1 MESPKKISP
10 EEEQKQKNA
19 KIIIDRLLTFKDITL
34 IDPFDI
40 LNISYNSTDEQIK
53 RKYRSTAIQIHPD
66 KCGLPQA
73 GEAFHILEN
82 AYKFLLSS
90 ETKYNFL
97 NLLST
102 AKERVNIT
110 RKEINDERQ
119 KKKLPLLPNDTIDDE
134 IREMIRKI
142 NKENEDNE
150 KYQRELKFSQKK
162 RERDIEEKNKE
173 DEIKKE
179 LRKKEWEGFRNKRV
193 RNWNRFKDK
202 ASKKRNLYE
211 IKARS
216 YKFEE
221 VNENNQITV
230 YQEKCKRTSKK
241 RFYQRSKKRQKNR
254 S

>member
-1 MESPKKISP
+1 MKSPKKISP
-10 EEEQKQKNA
+10 EEEQKRKNA

-230 YQEKCKRTSKK
+230 YQEKSII
-241 RFYQRSKKRQKNR
+241 
-254 S
+254 

>member
-110 RKEINDERQ
+110 RKEINDERK
-119 KKKLPLLPNDTIDDE
+119 KKKLHLLPNDTIDDE

-230 YQEKCKRTSKK
+230 YQEKSII
-241 RFYQRSKKRQKNR
+241 
-254 S
+254 

>member
-1 MESPKKISP
+1 MESPKKVSP

-230 YQEKCKRTSKK
+230 YQEKSII
-241 RFYQRSKKRQKNR
+241 
-254 S
+254 

>member
-40 LNISYNSTDEQIK
+40 LNIPYNSTDEQIK

-230 YQEKCKRTSKK
+230 YQEKSII
-241 RFYQRSKKRQKNR
+241 
-254 S
+254 

>member
-73 GEAFHILEN
+73 GEAFNILEN

-230 YQEKCKRTSKK
+230 YQEKSII
-241 RFYQRSKKRQKNR
+241 
-254 S
+254 

>member
-230 YQEKCKRTSKK
+230 YQEKSIIII
-241 RFYQRSKKRQKNR
+241 Y
-254 S
+254 

>member
-230 YQEKCKRTSKK
+230 YKEKSII
-241 RFYQRSKKRQKNR
+241 
-254 S
+254 

>member
-150 KYQRELKFSQKK
+150 KYQRELNLVKK
-162 RERDIEEKNKE
+162 KEKEILKKK
-173 DEIKKE
+173 IKKMK
-179 LRKKEWEGFRNKRV
+179 LKKN
-193 RNWNRFKDK
+193 
-202 ASKKRNLYE
+202 
-211 IKARS
+211 
-216 YKFEE
+216 
-221 VNENNQITV
+221 
-230 YQEKCKRTSKK
+230 
-241 RFYQRSKKRQKNR
+241 
-254 S
+254 

>member
-40 LNISYNSTDEQIK
+40 LN
-53 RKYRSTAIQIHPD
+53 
-66 KCGLPQA
+66 A

-230 YQEKCKRTSKK
+230 YQEKSII
-241 RFYQRSKKRQKNR
+241 
-254 S
+254 

>member
-179 LRKKEWEGFRNKRV
+179 LRKKEWEGFRNKRD

-230 YQEKCKRTSKK
+230 YQEKSII
-241 RFYQRSKKRQKNR
+241 
-254 S
+254 

>member
-150 KYQRELKFSQKK
+150 KYQKELKFSQKK
-162 RERDIEEKNKE
+162 RERDLEEQKKEEEKKQ
-173 DEIKKE
+173 E

-221 VNENNQITV
+221 INENNQITV
-230 YQEKCKRTSKK
+230 YQEKSII
-241 RFYQRSKKRQKNR
+241 
-254 S
+254 

>member
-230 YQEKCKRTSKK
+230 YHENSII
-241 RFYQRSKKRQKNR
+241 
-254 S
+254 

>member
-102 AKERVNIT
+102 AKERVKIT

-230 YQEKCKRTSKK
+230 YQEKSII
-241 RFYQRSKKRQKNR
+241 
-254 S
+254 

>member
-10 EEEQKQKNA
+10 EGEQKQKNA

-221 VNENNQITV
+221 VNQNNQITV
-230 YQEKCKRTSKK
+230 YQEKSII
-241 RFYQRSKKRQKNR
+241 
-254 S
+254 

>member
-82 AYKFLLSS
+82 VYKFLLSS

-230 YQEKCKRTSKK
+230 YQEKSII
-241 RFYQRSKKRQKNR
+241 
-254 S
+254 

>member
-1 MESPKKISP
+1 METQKEKSP
-10 EEEQKQKNA
+10 EEELKLKTA
-19 KIIIDRLLTFKDITL
+19 KVIIDRLLTFKDL
-34 IDPFDI
+34 SFIDPFDI
-40 LNISYNSTDEQIK
+40 LNISYSSTDEQIK

-66 KCGLPQA
+66 KCSLPQA
-73 GEAFHILEN
+73 GEAFNILEN
-82 AYKFLLSS
+82 AYKYLLSP

-97 NLLST
+97 NILST

-110 RKEINDERQ
+110 RKEINDER
-119 KKKLPLLPNDTIDDE
+119 KKKHLPLLPNDTLDDE
-134 IREMIRKI
+134 IREMILKI
-142 NKENEDNE
+142 NKENQENE

-162 RERDIEEKNKE
+162 RERDMEEQKKE
-173 DEIKKE
+173 EEIKKD

-193 RNWNRFKDK
+193 RNLNRFKDK

-230 YQEKCKRTSKK
+230 YQEKSII
-241 RFYQRSKKRQKNR
+241 
-254 S
+254 

>member
-19 KIIIDRLLTFKDITL
+19 KIIIDRLLTFKDIAL

-230 YQEKCKRTSKK
+230 YQEKSII
-241 RFYQRSKKRQKNR
+241 
-254 S
+254 

>member
-119 KKKLPLLPNDTIDDE
+119 KKKLPLLPDDTIDDE

-162 RERDIEEKNKE
+162 RERDKHK
-173 DEIKKE
+173 
-179 LRKKEWEGFRNKRV
+179 
-193 RNWNRFKDK
+193 
-202 ASKKRNLYE
+202 
-211 IKARS
+211 
-216 YKFEE
+216 
-221 VNENNQITV
+221 
-230 YQEKCKRTSKK
+230 
-241 RFYQRSKKRQKNR
+241 
-254 S
+254 